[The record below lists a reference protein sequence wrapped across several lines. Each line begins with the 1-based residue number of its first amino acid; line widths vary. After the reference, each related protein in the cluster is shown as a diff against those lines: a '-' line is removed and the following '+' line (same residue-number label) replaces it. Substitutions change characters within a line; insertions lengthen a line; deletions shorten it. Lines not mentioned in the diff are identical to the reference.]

1 MPKSCINFG
10 MLNWIYKSYQR
21 QCIRSPVYF
30 ITHFQKPNYCGLK
43 LLINYENM
51 PYIRNGQF
59 IPKSK
64 AQNSPSVDLTSYI
77 TAVEPFT
84 LIMNDPDSTF
94 PSGNTVHWVIVNMTT
109 DSETYSDNSLLPG
122 ITLQGKQ
129 LYGRIIQLQIPP
141 EYLRIMVLQIPPE
154 YGGDTAYYLGPA
166 PPEGSGLHK
175 YVFSL
180 YTQSQE
186 ITYSG
191 PIPIEE
197 SQDELFSQLG
207 IQSTD
212 LVATL
217 YFVSS
222 YYPI

>member
-10 MLNWIYKSYQR
+10 MLNWIYTSYQR
-21 QCIRSPVYF
+21 QCIRSPEYF

-59 IPKSK
+59 IAKAK
-64 AQNSPSVDLTSYI
+64 AQNSPSVVLTSYI
-77 TAVEPFT
+77 TETEPFT
-84 LIMNDPDSTF
+84 LIMNDVDSAFQT
-94 PSGNTVHWVIVNMTT
+94 GNTIHWVIVNITT
-109 DSETYSDNSLLPG
+109 KSDLYPGNSLLQG

-129 LYGRIIQLQIPP
+129 LYGRIMQLLITS
-141 EYLRIMVLQIPPE
+141 E
-154 YGGDTAYYLGPA
+154 YGDGTAYYIGPA
-166 PPEGSGLHK
+166 PPINTGFHD
-175 YVFSL
+175 YIFSL
-180 YTQSQE
+180 YTQTGE
-186 ITYSG
+186 IAYSE
-191 PIPIEE
+191 PIPIHE
-197 SQDELFSQLG
+197 SQEYLFSQLG
-207 IQSTD
+207 INPSD

>member
-1 MPKSCINFG
+1 MPKSCINFR
-10 MLNWIYKSYQR
+10 MLNWIYASYQR
-21 QCIRSPVYF
+21 QCIRPPEYF

-59 IPKSK
+59 IAKAK

-77 TAVEPFT
+77 TETEPFT
-84 LIMNDPDSTF
+84 LIMNDSNATTL
-94 PSGNTVHWVIVNMTT
+94 SGNVVHWTIVNMTT
-109 DSETYSDNSLLPG
+109 NSGLYSDNSLLQG
-122 ITLQGKQ
+122 ITLQGKP
-129 LYGRIIQLQIPP
+129 LYGRIIPLQIP
-141 EYLRIMVLQIPPE
+141 ESH
-154 YGGDTAYYLGPA
+154 GGGIAYYLGPA
-166 PPEGSGLHK
+166 PPINSGPHD

-180 YTQSQE
+180 YTQPPE
-186 ITYSG
+186 ITYTG
-191 PIPIEE
+191 PIDIEE
-197 SQDELFSQLG
+197 SQSDLFSQLG
-207 IQSTD
+207 INPTD

>member
-21 QCIRSPVYF
+21 ECIKSPKYF
-30 ITHFQKPNYCGLK
+30 ITHFQKPNYCGLG

-59 IPKSK
+59 IAKAK

-77 TAVEPFT
+77 TVIEPFT
-84 LIMNDPDSTF
+84 LIMNDPDSSF
-94 PSGNTVHWVIVNMTT
+94 PSGNTVHWVIVNITT
-109 DSETYSDNSLLPG
+109 TSDKYHDNSLLPG

-129 LYGRIIQLQIPP
+129 LYGRIIL
-141 EYLRIMVLQIPPE
+141 LLIPPE
-154 YGGDTAYYLGPA
+154 YGGGTLDYIGPG
-166 PPEGSGLHK
+166 PPINTGFHK
-175 YVFSL
+175 YIFSL
-180 YTQSQE
+180 YNQNAGE
-186 ITYSG
+186 IPYYG

-197 SQDELFSQLG
+197 SQEDLFSQLG
-207 IQSTD
+207 ILPSD

>member
-1 MPKSCINFG
+1 MPKSYINYG
-10 MLNWIYKSYQR
+10 MLNWIYSSYQR
-21 QCIRSPVYF
+21 QCIRSPEYF

-77 TAVEPFT
+77 TEGQPFT

-94 PSGNTVHWVIVNMTT
+94 PSGNTIHWVIVNMTT
-109 DSETYSDNSLLPG
+109 DSSGNSPLQG

-129 LYGRIIQLQIPP
+129 LYGRIIPLLIT
-141 EYLRIMVLQIPPE
+141 PE
-154 YGGDTAYYLGPA
+154 YGNGTAYYIGPM
-166 PPEGSGLHK
+166 PPEGSGFHK
-175 YVFSL
+175 YIFSL

-186 ITYSG
+186 ITYTG
-191 PIPIEE
+191 PIPIED
-197 SQDELFSQLG
+197 SLDDLFTYLVYTSP
-207 IQSTD
+207 TD
-212 LVATL
+212 LVTTL
-217 YFVSS
+217 YFESS